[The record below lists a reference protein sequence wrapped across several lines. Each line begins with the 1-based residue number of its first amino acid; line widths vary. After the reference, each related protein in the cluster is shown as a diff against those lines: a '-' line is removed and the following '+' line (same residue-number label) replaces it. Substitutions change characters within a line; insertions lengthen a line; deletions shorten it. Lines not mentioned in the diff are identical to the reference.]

1 MSTVYDC
8 LGPQGFGCYEVDWS
22 TNPPTFS
29 RVNRPPDLLLIPGL
43 VDIHIHGAFGID
55 FMSASAK
62 EIEVLAEK
70 LVNIGYEAFLPTTVS
85 ASPHDVLGAISN
97 LPEHPAI
104 AGFHLEGPFVSKA
117 RPGAQPR
124 EAIANANWLDNAW
137 DEVFHHP
144 KLKLATVA
152 PEIPGGLELIA
163 KLSQRGVVVSM
174 GHTDATYD
182 EARFG
187 FEFGATHMTHF
198 FNAMRPLH
206 HRETG
211 VIGYGLMNDS
221 VRCELIYDRFHVNR
235 DAAAL
240 LLRSKPSD
248 GVIAVSD
255 CSMAAGLPSGTKLKM
270 WGLDAEVVLGKVLLA
285 GTDTLA
291 GSAATLLDCFRNLH
305 ADFGPEAAVRCCC
318 LNPRLALGIT
328 EVPRVYVE
336 LNRKLEIE
344 GIRTARK

>member
-8 LGPQGFGCYEVDWS
+8 LGPEGYGCYEIDWS
-22 TNPPTFS
+22 TNPPYLTRVS
-29 RVNRPPDLLLIPGL
+29 RAPDLLLVPGF

-55 FMSASAK
+55 FMSASTADMEALAK
-62 EIEVLAEK
+62 K
-70 LVNIGYEAFLPTTVS
+70 LENIGYEALLPTTVS
-85 ASPHDVLGAISN
+85 AGPEEVLKAVSQ
-97 LPEHPAI
+97 LPEHLAVP
-104 AGFHLEGPFVSKA
+104 GFHLEGPFISPA
-117 RPGAQPR
+117 RPGAQPKA
-124 EAIANANWLDNAW
+124 AIAEADWRGGAW
-137 DEVFHHP
+137 DAVLDHP
-144 KLKLATVA
+144 KLRVATIA
-152 PEIPGGLELIA
+152 PEFPGALELISR
-163 KLSQRGVVVSM
+163 LSQRGVVVSM

-198 FNAMRPLH
+198 YNAMRPLH
-206 HRETG
+206 HREAG

-221 VRCELIYDRFHVNR
+221 LRCELIYDRFHVGR

-240 LLRSKPSD
+240 LLRSKPQD

-255 CSMAAGLPSGTKLKM
+255 CSMAAGLPNGSKFQM
-270 WGLDAEVVLGKVLLA
+270 WGIEAEYALGKVTLA

-291 GSAATLLDCFRNLH
+291 GSAATLLDVFRNLH
-305 ADFGPEAAVRCCC
+305 EDFGSEVAIRCCC

-328 EVPRVYVE
+328 ESPRVYVE

-344 GIRTARK
+344 RIRTAR